1 MLYTLPFIA
10 ALIGWFT
17 NWIAVKML
25 FHPRKPIKILFFS
38 IQGVFPKRQKA
49 LAEKL
54 GTMVANELFSVDDVI
69 AQLKGG
75 NNEKIMEFID
85 VKIDEFIQVKL
96 PSAMPMLGM
105 FLNAELKEKIKQT
118 LLLEIS
124 ALIPGLVDTYAEN
137 LKNNFDVKEIVYQK
151 VLLFSNDKLEDIL
164 NGIMKKEFKF
174 IEIIGGVL
182 GFLIGLVQL
191 LIAHFQ

>member
-1 MLYTLPFIA
+1 MLYSLPFIA

-25 FHPRKPIKILFFS
+25 FHPHKPVKVLFFTV
-38 IQGVFPKRQKA
+38 QGVFPKRQKA

-54 GTMVANELFSVDDVI
+54 GTVVANELFSVDDVI

-75 NNEKIMEFID
+75 NNDKIMEFVD

-96 PSAMPMLGM
+96 PATMPMLGM
-105 FLNAELKEKIKQT
+105 FLSSDIKEKIKKT
-118 LLLEIS
+118 LVTEVS
-124 ALIPGLVDTYAEN
+124 AMIPGLVDTYAEN
-137 LKNNFDVKEIVYQK
+137 LKKNFDVKEVVYQK
-151 VLLFSNDKLEDIL
+151 VLAFSNDKLEDIL
-164 NGIMKKEFKF
+164 NSIMKKEFKF

-191 LIAHFQ
+191 LIVHFQ

>member
-38 IQGVFPKRQKA
+38 VQGVFPKRQKA

-85 VKIDEFIQVKL
+85 FKIDEFIQVKL

-124 ALIPGLVDTYAEN
+124 ALIPGLMDTYAEN

-191 LIAHFQ
+191 LIASFQ

>member
-38 IQGVFPKRQKA
+38 VQGVFPKRQKA

-191 LIAHFQ
+191 LIASFQ

>member
-191 LIAHFQ
+191 LIASFQ